1 MSSLRAL
8 LDAKLLKERGGAVSS
23 HLPTGGRAA
32 PSVSAAPTLTPSAQP
47 WGRGLMHRE
56 SAVAQDES
64 SRPSPAIHSRS
75 VTFGAET
82 RDPPS
87 SEIKQQRKSPLEDAP
102 QPKPSAAEATSQ
114 KSTDPIES
122 LADEERHA
130 RVSAAEN
137 LLAFLTAP
145 VYLQWLK
152 LPGVAGS
159 RIPAASTNPH
169 DRAVARLADIS
180 AGGKTGAKNDD
191 LRRCLS
197 DVGRYNDA
205 AHVVGGI
212 FPIAADHA
220 EAVRIWLEGRDTTL
234 PPKSAEPTAAAR
246 LSGSL
251 AYARELGFPV
261 DEIPAPMAGFKRVRV
276 QSTTGDNARAAPP
289 PLLIVQMDTAARG
302 GVLGEPATIYA
313 QLMYW
318 DLLLQARGR
327 DIHAS
332 EVLAPDVTDKT
343 KPEGV
348 LHTKNFLDKN
358 DRADVHQWAPL
369 LSMVT
374 GEALPW
380 ADDLVAR
387 LAGQAKFTFPDWVS
401 AGTGKTGIL
410 DATELVLKTDG
421 SLSYCKKKRASSQID
436 PLTSRISGRTIAQLR
451 EEKLTGTHWMRNLG
465 GDVTTYLDWTDK
477 DADILGDWATPVAD
491 GPEPAAAKRQRGKA
505 QAKSTRQKFYRAN
518 APQDEQIEVRTR
530 FYMAVAAAIQAFG
543 APNLKWETTWREVI
557 PPPADAPA
565 ALRPFYG
572 PRTGHA
578 PTLPSS
584 AASSSVVS

>member
-1 MSSLRAL
+1 
-8 LDAKLLKERGGAVSS
+8 LKG
-23 HLPTGGRAA
+23 
-32 PSVSAAPTLTPSAQP
+32 
-47 WGRGLMHRE
+47 
-56 SAVAQDES
+56 
-64 SRPSPAIHSRS
+64 
-75 VTFGAET
+75 VTFGAES
-82 RDPPS
+82 RDHPP
-87 SEIKQQRKSPLEDAP
+87 SEIKHLRKLPLEDAP
-102 QPKPSAAEATSQ
+102 QSKPPAAEATSQ
-114 KSTDPIES
+114 KPIDHIES
-122 LADEERHA
+122 LADEERLA

-137 LLAFLTAP
+137 LLAFLTP
-145 VYLQWLK
+145 EVYLQWLK

-197 DVGRYNDA
+197 DVARYNA
-205 AHVVGGI
+205 AAQVVGGI

-220 EAVRIWLEGRDTTL
+220 EAARIWLEGRDATL

-261 DEIPAPMAGFKRVRV
+261 DEIPAPMAGVKRVRL
-276 QSTTGDNARAAPP
+276 QSTTGDNARNAPP
-289 PLLIVQMDTAARG
+289 PLLIVQMDAAARG

-343 KPEGV
+343 KPVGV

-380 ADDLVAR
+380 ADALVAR
-387 LAGQAKFTFPDWVS
+387 LAGHSKFTFPDWVS

-421 SLSYCKKKRASSQID
+421 SFSYCKQKRASSQID

-451 EEKLTGTHWMRNLG
+451 EERLTGTHWMRNLG
-465 GDVTTYLDWTDK
+465 GDVATYLAWTER

-491 GPEPAAAKRQRGKA
+491 GPEPAATKRQRGKA
-505 QAKSTRQKFYRAN
+505 PAKSTRQKFYRAN

-543 APNLKWETTWREVI
+543 VSNLKWETTWREVI
-557 PPPADAPA
+557 PPPAEAPA

-572 PRTGHA
+572 PRAGHA
-578 PTLPSS
+578 PTLSSS
-584 AASSSVVS
+584 AASSSAIS